1 MNIDLKVLISSLL
14 KHTLRFS
21 FGLVAVFLAA
31 FSCSLAF
38 ADELINL
45 QTRAGVTSSYWWMP
59 RDNAK
64 ANLIMLSGGAG
75 GIGYRN
81 GTPQSANFLIRSR
94 DHFATGNPNGAFNIA
109 LLGNASDL
117 RQLDPASRAKAEHV
131 QDIAAVIAHIR
142 ARNNAPI
149 WLIGT
154 SQGTISAAAA
164 AIELGDKIDGLV
176 LSASYTAFKTPT
188 SVPKQAIDKIRVPVL
203 VISHEK
209 DGCSVTRPDEN
220 KYIIEKLKLAQVKK
234 MVLLSG
240 GQDPTGDACE
250 ALHWHGFI
258 NFEAQASK
266 AITDWVLNPTP

>member
-1 MNIDLKVLISSLL
+1 MKIDIKLSISYFFKRTLCLSLG
-14 KHTLRFS
+14 FI
-21 FGLVAVFLAA
+21 AV
-31 FSCSLAF
+31 FSCSLVF

-45 QTRAGVTSSYWWMP
+45 PTRAGVTSSYWWMP
-59 RDNAK
+59 RDKAK
-64 ANLIMLSGGAG
+64 ANLILLSGGAG
-75 GIGYRN
+75 GMGYRD
-81 GTPQSANFLIRSR
+81 GTPQSQNFLIRSR
-94 DHFATGNPNGAFNIA
+94 DHFATGNPNAAFNVA
-109 LLGNASDL
+109 LLGNASDM
-117 RQLDPASRAKAEHV
+117 RQLDPALRARADHV

-142 ARNNAPI
+142 ARNSAPI
-149 WLIGT
+149 WLVGT

-164 AIELGDKIDGLV
+164 AIELGDKVDGIV

-188 SVPKQAIDKIRVPVL
+188 SVPKQAIDKIRVPVM

-220 KYIIEKLKLAQVKK
+220 KYIIDKLKNARVKK
-234 MVLLSG
+234 SVLLSG

-266 AITDWVLNPTP
+266 AITDWIINPTP

>member
-1 MNIDLKVLISSLL
+1 MKIDLEVFISYFF
-14 KHTLRFS
+14 KRPLRFS
-21 FGLVAVFLAA
+21 LGFIAVF
-31 FSCSLAF
+31 FCSLTF
-38 ADELINL
+38 ADELVNL
-45 QTRAGVTSSYWWMP
+45 QTRAGITSSYWWMP

-64 ANLIMLSGGAG
+64 ANLILLSGGAG
-75 GIGYRN
+75 GMGYRN
-81 GTPQSANFLIRSR
+81 GAPQSLNFLIRSR
-94 DHFATGNPNGAFNIA
+94 DHFATGNPHGAFNVA

-117 RQLDPASRAKAEHV
+117 RQLDPVSRARSEHV

-142 ARNNAPI
+142 ARNSAPI

-164 AIELGDKIDGLV
+164 AIELGDKLDGVV

-188 SVPKQAIDKIRVPVL
+188 SVPQQAIDKIRVPVL

-209 DGCSVTRPDEN
+209 DSCSVTRPDEN
-220 KYIIEKLKLAQVKK
+220 KYIIDKLKLARVKK
-234 MVLLSG
+234 LVLVSG

-266 AITDWVLNPTP
+266 AITDWIINPTP